1 MPADNSTSYNSGENT
16 PWIDF
21 SIIENP
27 FGTPASF
34 TKAMAS
40 AIDDGALSY
49 QPDRT
54 ALALRNALSRTLRL
68 PEESFL
74 VGTTVSNMIGAV
86 SQAFE
91 PCTVGVMV
99 PCPSEYVLTLSN
111 TGHRIERIT
120 STVGYVTPNAE
131 VIASQG
137 IGINAAILANPG
149 YPTSRL
155 LSESVL
161 LSYIEACDWVVVD
174 ERSIEL
180 TLNGKSFAPL
190 VEQYRN
196 LIVVQTF
203 TEQYALPGAPVSY
216 CIAHPHI
223 VSEITR
229 FYDNTDVS
237 FIPEALAEAS
247 VLEHPK
253 LDGVR
258 GFLYSEIPWMQ
269 TMLSLIP
276 GIEIFPAEANYVMC
290 AFRNDEDLQLPVK
303 NVDELADLLREEGCI
318 VRKLAETP
326 GLGGKGHFCAAVRTR
341 QENERL
347 INTLRMLLA

>member
-1 MPADNSTSYNSGENT
+1 MPADNSNSRVQGVNAS
-16 PWIDF
+16 WVDF

-34 TKAMAS
+34 TKALSA
-40 AIDDGALSY
+40 AIDDGAMSY
-49 QPDRT
+49 QPDRSAR
-54 ALALRNALSRTLRL
+54 ALCNALSRTLSL

-74 VGTTVSNMIGAV
+74 VGTTISNMIGAV

-91 PCTVGVMV
+91 PCTVGVMM
-99 PCPSEYVLTLSN
+99 PCPVEYVLTLSN

-120 STVGYVTPNAE
+120 SATSYVTPNAA
-131 VIASQG
+131 VVAQQG
-137 IGINAAILANPG
+137 AELSAAILANPG

-155 LSESVL
+155 LPEPVL
-161 LSYIEACDWVVVD
+161 LSYLEMCDWVIVD

-180 TLNGKSFAPL
+180 TLGGKSFAPL

-196 LIVVQTF
+196 LVVVQTF
-203 TEQYALPGAPVSY
+203 VEQYALPGTPVSY
-216 CIAHPHI
+216 CIAHPDI
-223 VSEITR
+223 VSEIRR
-229 FYDNTDVS
+229 FYDDTPIS

-247 VLEHPK
+247 VLEYPK
-253 LDGVR
+253 LEGVR

-276 GIEIFPAEANYVMC
+276 GIEIFPAEANFVMC
-290 AFRNDEDLQLPVK
+290 AYRGDGDLKLPVEDADAL
-303 NVDELADLLREEGCI
+303 VELLKDGGCL
-318 VRKLAETP
+318 VRKLSDTP
-326 GLGGKGHFCAAVRTR
+326 GLGGKGHFCASVRTR

-347 INTLRMLLA
+347 IATLRSILA